1 MEKKFIILYQEVR
14 PIILKLRKTYQIQ
27 LWEHDDWEQ
36 EGMIVLYHLLKKH
49 PELMNN
55 QLLFAYFKTKFS
67 NYIKDQL
74 RKQESQKRCLN
85 KVVYEEISE
94 IAHRIPSKEMLV
106 ADRIAYEEMIAHV
119 KKQLTAEEQKLMDRV
134 MTGERFAGRAD
145 MVRKLKTLME
155 EYEKEK

>member
-36 EGMIVLYHLLKKH
+36 EGMIVLYHLLKNQ

-55 QLLFAYFKTKFS
+55 NLLFTYFKTKFS

-74 RKQESQKRCLN
+74 RKQESQKRRLN
-85 KVVYEEISE
+85 KVVYDEISE
-94 IAHRIPSKEMLV
+94 VGHRIPSREMLV
-106 ADRIAYEEMIAHV
+106 ADRIAYEEMMSHV
-119 KKQLTAEEQKLMDRV
+119 KKQLTVEERESMERV
-134 MTGERFAGRAD
+134 MTGERFSGRANI
-145 MVRKLKTLME
+145 VRKLKTLME
-155 EYEKEK
+155 EYDKER